1 MEIFLWYQS
10 DTKDRQ
16 IRQKLFDL
24 FIFIC
29 HNIKN
34 NKKGFMMFAM
44 YDDDGLNFRSTI
56 DNLYTVHEVQPSKHI
71 KNNMKEKR
79 NNTNNKFDT
88 FYKGK
93 IDQKAKDTYKQVAN
107 LDTRVEIFHVDQIM
121 SHTAIVINDNKTL
134 QECFD
139 MMQEN
144 EVQQLLIQA
153 DNFNH
158 LKGMVTKHDILNYL
172 MDNIE
177 TKNIRHTPISIIAKN
192 KIITTDPISDIRR
205 VAKVMIDFNLN
216 AIPVVDGEENILGVV
231 TRHDIVGAVSN
242 IPHLQIWA

>member
-1 MEIFLWYQS
+1 
-10 DTKDRQ
+10 
-16 IRQKLFDL
+16 
-24 FIFIC
+24 
-29 HNIKN
+29 
-34 NKKGFMMFAM
+34 MFAM

-56 DNLYTVHEVQPSKHI
+56 DNLYTVHEIDPSKRI
-71 KNNMKEKR
+71 KNDTKENK
-79 NNTNNKFDT
+79 NNSKFDT

-93 IDQKAKDTYKQVAN
+93 IDQEAKDKYKQIAN
-107 LDTRVEIFHVDQIM
+107 LDTRVEVFHVEQIM
-121 SHTAIVINDNKTL
+121 SHTAIIISDNKSI
-134 QECFD
+134 QECYN

-158 LKGMVTKHDILNYL
+158 LKGMVTKHDILNFF
-172 MDNIE
+172 MENVENRNIL
-177 TKNIRHTPISIIAKN
+177 NMPISEITKN

-231 TRHDIVGAVSN
+231 TRHDIVDAVSN

>member
-1 MEIFLWYQS
+1 
-10 DTKDRQ
+10 
-16 IRQKLFDL
+16 
-24 FIFIC
+24 
-29 HNIKN
+29 
-34 NKKGFMMFAM
+34 MFSM

-56 DNLYTVHEVQPSKHI
+56 DNLYTVHEVERVQRV
-71 KNNMKEKR
+71 KNDMKEKR
-79 NNTNNKFDT
+79 NNSNNKFDS

-93 IDQKAKDTYKQVAN
+93 IDQEAKNKYKQMAN
-107 LDTRVEIFHVDQIM
+107 INTKVEVFHVEQVM
-121 SHTAIVINDNKTL
+121 SHTTVIINDNKTID
-134 QECFD
+134 ECYEI
-139 MMQEN
+139 MQEN

-172 MDNIE
+172 MNNIE
-177 TKNIRHTPISIIAKN
+177 NKNILNTPLSDIVKS

-216 AIPVVDGEENILGVV
+216 AIPVVDGEENILGVI
-231 TRHDIVGAVSN
+231 TRHDIIDAVSN

>member
-1 MEIFLWYQS
+1 
-10 DTKDRQ
+10 
-16 IRQKLFDL
+16 
-24 FIFIC
+24 
-29 HNIKN
+29 
-34 NKKGFMMFAM
+34 MFAM

-56 DNLYTVHEVQPSKHI
+56 DNLYTVHEIAPSKRI
-71 KNNMKEKR
+71 KNDTKENK
-79 NNTNNKFDT
+79 NSSKFDT

-93 IDQKAKDTYKQVAN
+93 IDQEAKDKYKQIAN
-107 LDTRVEIFHVDQIM
+107 LDTRVEIFHVEQIM
-121 SHTAIVINDNKTL
+121 SHTAVIISDTKSIR
-134 QECFD
+134 ECYD

-158 LKGMVTKHDILNYL
+158 LKGMVTKHDILNHF
-172 MDNIE
+172 MENVENRNIL
-177 TKNIRHTPISIIAKN
+177 NTPISEIVKN

-231 TRHDIVGAVSN
+231 TRHDIVDAVSN